1 MPSRRKNR
9 EKRRP
14 PIVAYKAGASNK
26 IFGKKSRK
34 ITPIFDICVIGYV
47 IFVIPKNGN
56 NKRIGVYDKTGYNK
70 NSGDKPE
77 FIFCYIAWA
86 IHPINKIPK
95 KLNMNDNGMNREVLI
110 FEQPKRQIPNS
121 SGRGEAIT
129 KPPARAVSHRKD
141 LNLNNAL
148 ILFHPF

>member
-1 MPSRRKNR
+1 
-9 EKRRP
+9 
-14 PIVAYKAGASNK
+14 
-26 IFGKKSRK
+26 
-34 ITPIFDICVIGYV
+34 
-47 IFVIPKNGN
+47 
-56 NKRIGVYDKTGYNK
+56 
-70 NSGDKPE
+70 
-77 FIFCYIAWA
+77 
-86 IHPINKIPK
+86 
-95 KLNMNDNGMNREVLI
+95 MNDNGMNREVLI